1 MLIACWSAKGGAGTT
16 VVATSLALML
26 ALREANGALLADFG
40 GDIPAVLG
48 IGEAESPGLAGWLEA
63 GESVP
68 ADALTRLE
76 EEVAPG
82 LRLLPRGK
90 GELATARGTVL
101 ASLLERS
108 ARPVVADCGNL
119 RASSTGHAATAV
131 AHAASRCLL
140 VIRPCYLSLRHA
152 LSAPIRPTAAVVIRQ
167 PGRSLGRGDVERVL
181 EVPVVAQV
189 EDDPAV
195 ARSVDAG
202 LLAGRLPRSMERG
215 LRDVA

>member
-26 ALREANGALLADFG
+26 AGREPAGALLADFG

-48 IGEAESPGLAGWLEA
+48 APEVDSPGLAGWLEA
-63 GESVP
+63 GEAVP
-68 ADALTRLE
+68 ADALLRLE
-76 EEVAPG
+76 VDVAPG
-82 LRLLPRGK
+82 LRLLPRGE
-90 GELATARGTVL
+90 GQLATARCAVL

-108 ARPVVADCGNL
+108 ARHVVADCGNL
-119 RASSTGHAATAV
+119 RGSSRGDAV
-131 AHAASRCLL
+131 TEIAHAASRSLL

-152 LSAPIRPTAAVVIRQ
+152 LAAPIRPTAVVIVRQ

-181 EVPVVAQV
+181 DAPVVAHV

-195 ARSVDAG
+195 ARAVDAG
-202 LLAGRLPRSMERG
+202 LLAGRLPRSIERG
-215 LRDVA
+215 LRDAA